1 MTETDLFVALAL
13 LLAGVAIGILVMI
26 CLGIRRD
33 DQPGGFPAHWPA
45 PTASTAL
52 SVRRRIADQEGQGAG
67 GRDGHD
73 GGQRGC

>member
-33 DQPGGFPAHWPA
+33 DQPGGFPAHTDDPA
-45 PTASTAL
+45 ARAARWVIGVTTRDMELTDEAS
-52 SVRRRIADQEGQGAG
+52 RRRDVLPV
-67 GRDGHD
+67 
-73 GGQRGC
+73 